1 MSTFAQ
7 VPNLIDPQQALDVG
21 FAEGSPLRE
30 KGGKPELL
38 NNMRDAYYETPYRQ
52 ERCKSRYYSM
62 WRRGFDAGYLGE
74 PKPSLLV

>member
-1 MSTFAQ
+1 MSTLTQ

-38 NNMRDAYYETPYRQ
+38 NGMRDAYYETPHRHQRRMSPHYDV
-52 ERCKSRYYSM
+52 
-62 WRRGFDAGYLGE
+62 WRRGFDAGYLGQ
-74 PKPSLLV
+74 PKPSLP